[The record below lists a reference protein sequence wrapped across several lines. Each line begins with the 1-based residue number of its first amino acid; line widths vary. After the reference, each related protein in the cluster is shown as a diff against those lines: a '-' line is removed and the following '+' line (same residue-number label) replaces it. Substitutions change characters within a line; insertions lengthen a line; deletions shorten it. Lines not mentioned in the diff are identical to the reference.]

1 MIAIYLI
8 FIYLFILLDSVPLSW
23 VFVVVV
29 FMHTAAAVSL
39 DVMCTARN
47 SKHVNKSCVN
57 ENIKAVLLVIV
68 ARWGERH

>member
-39 DVMCTARN
+39 DVMCQ
-47 SKHVNKSCVN
+47 K
-57 ENIKAVLLVIV
+57 
-68 ARWGERH
+68 